1 VRKNPKVRESVCKV
15 LEHMG
20 IIIDE
25 EKNKKAVSPSFVE
38 KKISKVKILVLET
51 DEESE
56 IFQKVIK

>member
-1 VRKNPKVRESVCKV
+1 MCKV